1 MATTRRALLAMG
13 AVMPLAIGARAAVQ
27 APAPASPSPASPAPA
42 SPVDVPTL
50 WRGLFAGPTDALAC
64 WWSSGTLYAHVD
76 RLREFPVAGLRSVM
90 LLRTGVQATG
100 TVADFR
106 TIGFFTDLDTGS
118 PADRWYNVFTDRVQD
133 LPPFFVE
140 GPGRYAMTATADGAA
155 LALTAAR
162 TRTNRVLAT
171 AEASGDRL
179 ALTQIEGTLQG
190 FPSLDGTLPPLDD
203 PAVTERQSRFQFIA
217 RRAAVA
223 EAGKGSVAGTR
234 GFFSHVYDALP
245 PWLGFGDTLGSGL
258 SKGQMLKAAAQDRVD
273 EGAWAYLRHHVP
285 DAFSGDRLVLR

>member
-1 MATTRRALLAMG
+1 MTMATTRRALLAMG
-13 AVMPLAIGARAAVQ
+13 AVMPLAIGARAAAQ
-27 APAPASPSPASPAPA
+27 APAPASPPAP
-42 SPVDVPTL
+42 SPVDVPAL

-90 LLRTGVQATG
+90 LLRTSVQATG

-106 TIGFFTDLDTGS
+106 TIGFFIDLDTGR
-118 PADRWYNVFTDRVQD
+118 PTDRWYNVFTDRMQD
-133 LPPFFVE
+133 LPSFFVE
-140 GPGRYAMTATADGAA
+140 GPGRYAMMPTADGAA

-162 TRTNRVLAT
+162 ARTNRVLAT
-171 AEASGDRL
+171 GEASGDRL

-190 FPSLDGTLPPLDD
+190 FPGLDGTLPPLDD
-203 PAVTERQSRFQFIA
+203 PGVTERQSRFQFIA
-217 RRAAVA
+217 RGAALA
-223 EAGKGSVAGTR
+223 EAGKGSVVGTR

-258 SKGQMLKAAAQDRVD
+258 SKGQMLKAGAQDRVD
-273 EGAWAYLRHHVP
+273 ESAWAYLGHHVP
-285 DAFSGDRLVLR
+285 DAFSGNRLVLR